1 MAFFAHHNHTRR
13 GGLVALLLG
22 VGAGLALS
30 APISA
35 FAQQASFG
43 LGLGSGR
50 EAIQIDADAMEMRDK
65 EGIAI
70 FSGDVSVIQG
80 ERLLRAG
87 KMIVHY
93 EKPDSQSDG
102 AAQRDAGSGG
112 GLGST
117 GIERLEVS
125 SKVYVKSGTQIAT
138 GDAGV
143 FDAKTNILVMT
154 GEKVVLVDGNN
165 VATGCKLTAHMDT
178 GRAFLESCPSSSRG
192 GRVSIIMNRD

>member
-1 MAFFAHHNHTRR
+1 MVFLSKNYHIKTVLVTLFFLLSSHT
-13 GGLVALLLG
+13 G
-22 VGAGLALS
+22 
-30 APISA
+30 

-50 EAIQIDADAMEMRDK
+50 EAIQIDADAMEMRDR

-70 FSGDVSVIQG
+70 FTGDVLVAQG

-93 EKPDSQSDG
+93 EKPDASGMKGQDSPT
-102 AAQRDAGSGG
+102 GG

-125 SKVYVKSGTQIAT
+125 GKVYVRSGTQIAT

-154 GEKVVLVDGNN
+154 GKKVVLVDGDN
-165 VATGCKLTAHMDT
+165 VATGCKLTAYMDT
-178 GRAFLESCPSSSRG
+178 GRAHLESCSTTSRS
-192 GRVSIIMNRD
+192 GRVSIIMNRND